1 MRQPIKEI
9 QMDETPA
16 YKNLINTMDS
26 VQTSDAS
33 KEEKNRIFFEAAI
46 NFWNEDMAGD
56 VELVNG
62 KVITIETI

>member
-9 QMDETPA
+9 QMDTPA
-16 YKNLINTMDS
+16 YKNLITTMDE
-26 VQTSDAS
+26 VQKSDDS
-33 KEEKNRIFFEAAI
+33 KEEKNRIFFEAAV

-56 VELVNG
+56 VELANG